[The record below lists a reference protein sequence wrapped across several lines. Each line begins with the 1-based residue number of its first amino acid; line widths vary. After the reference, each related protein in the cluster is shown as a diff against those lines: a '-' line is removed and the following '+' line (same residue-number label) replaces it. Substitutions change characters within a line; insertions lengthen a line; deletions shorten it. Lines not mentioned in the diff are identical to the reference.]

1 MRPIKTWLFA
11 VVLGVFAAAE
21 IRAEHAK
28 ITLEVVSSRGKE
40 TAHVDQT
47 PPDAG
52 KIPRP
57 VVKAKAGETIKIDWE
72 FTNVYPHKT
81 IENALLYFYVAKE
94 AKVGQKELPDLS
106 ENSEAVIVQT
116 AFEMDFKPGGRAKGH
131 HKVKID
137 EPGVYLVRLQ
147 TVKTQSDHEHFAAI
161 DLVVEAPEDSKKHVR
176 FDRTENAIPR
186 PIETASNAP
195 RASVGAINSFRQR
208 EKSNCE
214 KKTIRTFGGN
224 PEKLSRPYRLDFS
237 GFGVDSPIKPL
248 HVTNLDVGSFC

>member
-11 VVLGVFAAAE
+11 VVVGVVGAAE

-28 ITLEVVSSRGKE
+28 ISLEVVSSRGRE

-47 PPDAG
+47 PPDSG

-81 IENALLYFYVAKE
+81 IESALLYFYVAKE
-94 AKVGQKELPDLS
+94 AKIGQKELPDLS
-106 ENSEAVIVQT
+106 EKSEAVIVQT

-161 DLVVEAPEDSKKHVR
+161 DLVVEPAEDAKKHVR
-176 FDRTENAIPR
+176 IDRTTDEVSHSS
-186 PIETASNAP
+186 ETAAVTPRSNLHADKSVRP
-195 RASVGAINSFRQR
+195 PLNSELMNSAFRGTLNRRAQLTQSRVIDRPMFD
-208 EKSNCE
+208 E
-214 KKTIRTFGGN
+214 FG
-224 PEKLSRPYRLDFS
+224 
-237 GFGVDSPIKPL
+237 IAQ
-248 HVTNLDVGSFC
+248 